1 MKELITITYEKES
14 PIVSGRELHEKLGI
28 NSNYTTWFNR
38 MCEYGFEENKDYST
52 CFPNLES
59 ENHGGQNKT
68 NHMLTL
74 DMAKQLCMIQ
84 RSETGRQ
91 FREYFLEI
99 ERRWNTP
106 EAVMGRALRFAQEE
120 LDRIK
125 SYAGELK
132 TKNDELA
139 PKALFA
145 NAVSASNTSILI
157 GDLAKLLKQNGID
170 IGQKRLFEWM
180 RNEGWLIKSGTSRN
194 MPTQRAM
201 DMGLFQIKE
210 STINNPD
217 GSIRVTRTTKV
228 LGKGQ
233 TYFVNAFLAGAIER

>member
-1 MKELITITYEKES
+1 MNELIKVTYEKET
-14 PIVSGRELHEKLGI
+14 PLVSGRELHEKLGI
-28 NSNYTTWFNR
+28 ETRYNDWFKR
-38 MCEYGFEENKDYST
+38 MCDYGFEENKDFYS
-52 CFPNLES
+52 NLS
-59 ENHGGQNKT
+59 KTSDGGRPAT
-68 NHMLTL
+68 DHMLTL

-84 RSETGRQ
+84 RSEIGRQ

-125 SYAGELK
+125 NYAGELK
-132 TKNDELA
+132 AKNDELA

-145 NAVSASNTSILI
+145 DAVSASNTSILI
-157 GDLAKLLKQNGID
+157 GDLAKLLKQNGVD

-180 RNEGWLIKSGTSRN
+180 RNEGWLIKNGTSRN

-233 TYFVNAFLAGAIER
+233 TYFVNLFLAANSL

>member
-1 MKELITITYEKES
+1 MNELIKVTYEKET
-14 PIVSGRELHEKLGI
+14 PLVSGRELHEKLGI
-28 NSNYTTWFNR
+28 ETPYMKWFER
-38 MCEYGFEENKDYST
+38 MCEYGFEENSDFWTNLSEST
-52 CFPNLES
+52 
-59 ENHGGQNKT
+59 GGRPAT

-84 RSETGRQ
+84 RSEIGRQ

-120 LDRIK
+120 LNRIK
-125 SYAGELK
+125 NYAGELK
-132 TKNDELA
+132 AKNNELA

-145 NAVSASNTSILI
+145 DAVSASNTSILI
-157 GDLAKLLKQNGID
+157 GDLAKLLRQNGVD

-180 RNEGWLIKSGTSRN
+180 RNEGWLIKNGTSRN

-233 TYFVNAFLAGAIER
+233 TYFVNLFLAANSL

>member
-1 MKELITITYEKES
+1 MNELIKVTYEKET
-14 PIVSGRELHEKLGI
+14 PLVSGRELHEKLGI
-28 NSNYTTWFNR
+28 ETPYMKWFER
-38 MCEYGFEENKDYST
+38 MCEYGFEENSDFWTNLSEST
-52 CFPNLES
+52 
-59 ENHGGQNKT
+59 GGRPAT

-84 RSETGRQ
+84 RSEIGRQ

-120 LDRIK
+120 LNRIK
-125 SYAGELK
+125 NYAGELK
-132 TKNDELA
+132 AKNNELA

-145 NAVSASNTSILI
+145 DAVSASNTSILI
-157 GDLAKLLKQNGID
+157 GDLAKLLKQNGVD

-180 RNEGWLIKSGTSRN
+180 RNEGWLIKNGTSRN

-233 TYFVNAFLAGAIER
+233 TYFVNLFLAANSL